1 MSTLPEIVKDTK
13 AAMKKTVENT
23 RREFST
29 IRSGK
34 ATTSLLDTIRVD
46 AYGQQTPLNQV
57 GSVGAPEPKLL
68 TVQPWDK
75 TVIPDI
81 EKAIQASDLGLNPQ
95 NDGVMIRL
103 PVPPLTEERRKEL
116 VKIVKRMGEE
126 AKVSLRN
133 IRREGNDKI
142 KKLEKKHDISEDN
155 MHTKQEQ
162 IQKLTDSYGTRVDS
176 VIAAK
181 EKEIMEI

>member
-1 MSTLPEIVKDTK
+1 MVNLITEEARAKMEKSLE
-13 AAMKKTVENT
+13 AYLQELMH
-23 RREFST
+23 
-29 IRSGK
+29 IRTGRASLG
-34 ATTSLLDTIRVD
+34 LLDNLEVEV
-46 AYGQQTPLNQV
+46 YGSKMKLNQV
-57 GSVGAPEPKLL
+57 ATIAAPEARML

-75 TVIPDI
+75 TVIPEI

-126 AKVSLRN
+126 AKVTLRN

-142 KKLEKKHDISEDN
+142 KKLEKQHEISEDN
-155 MHTKQEQ
+155 MHTKQEE
-162 IQKLTDSYGTRVDS
+162 IQKLTDSYGTSVDK